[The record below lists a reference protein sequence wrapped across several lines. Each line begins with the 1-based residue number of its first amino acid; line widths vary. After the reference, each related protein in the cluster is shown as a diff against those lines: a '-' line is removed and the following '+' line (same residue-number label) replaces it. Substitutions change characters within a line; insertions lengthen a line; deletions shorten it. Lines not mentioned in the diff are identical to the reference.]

1 MQTTTRIFLNLK
13 KRERSWNDDDVDLC
27 VFRFYPDLENDE
39 NIYISRWQH
48 IPMFI
53 VFSPKRE
60 LKKKKQKKKKK
71 EKLCCFPLNFSLMM
85 IRCESLWM
93 SLVNSRKMFRH
104 CFIIRKC
111 RRRLS
116 WRDSRGRKK
125 DENGRDFSMWDDG
138 RRKFGNFCLRGGW
151 YDSGGG
157 FIRRYRFLGDFRFC
171 LEISLISKL

>member
-1 MQTTTRIFLNLK
+1 MMTSIFVCFVFIPTLKMMKTFTFLGGSTFQCSSFSHRKENLK
-13 KRERSWNDDDVDLC
+13 KKN
-27 VFRFYPDLENDE
+27 
-39 NIYISRWQH
+39 
-48 IPMFI
+48 
-53 VFSPKRE
+53 
-60 LKKKKQKKKKK
+60 K